1 MSLCR
6 LSLFTNGHILIAS
19 GRVPNTNKIVFIS
32 FSIYIY
38 TINLKHTYSSLIQ
51 KYDKLPNTKK
61 FQKVT
66 DILIKSMA
74 IILNI
79 ELDKFTPYLLL
90 TDLLQLVLEVKSD
103 GTLYEGTSKINFWK
117 NFRSDNIRGEI
128 FLENVNLSKHQL
140 LQSIPFAGV
149 IEGGYLNVKN
159 YDLKLDKN
167 EGGYYLSYLGGDF
180 SINDL
185 NITRN
190 LTIPSSLSGIIFDI
204 TIPKINFSQISS
216 VYKYKNDTAYINNFI
231 IKSDDF
237 NISSKNCEFNTI
249 KNRFSNC
256 EIVFNFSDKG
266 LKDFSSWL
274 VFLGNIKFEANKDYH
289 LELMGLNYRLINE
302 I

>member
-1 MSLCR
+1 MKRKILC
-6 LSLFTNGHILIAS
+6 FFCIFFVIFLIAF
-19 GRVPNTNKIVFIS
+19 KILAGNYALNI
-32 FSIYIY
+32 IKKINHEAN
-38 TINLKHTYSSLIQ
+38 INLQTEDVNFSYPV
-51 KYDKLPNTKK
+51 KLEFKPLKIFNKNK
-61 FQKVT
+61 PF
-66 DILIKSMA
+66 
-74 IILNI
+74 LNI

-140 LQSIPFAGV
+140 LQSIPFAGIV
-149 IEGGYLNVKN
+149 EGGYLNVKN